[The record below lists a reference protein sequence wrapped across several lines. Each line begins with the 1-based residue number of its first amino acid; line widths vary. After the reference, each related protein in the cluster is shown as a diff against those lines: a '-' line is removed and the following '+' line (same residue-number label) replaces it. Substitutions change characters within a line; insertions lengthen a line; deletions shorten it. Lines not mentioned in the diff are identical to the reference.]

1 MFWNQRFE
9 YHMGMRLS
17 KHYGISTLHDKGKFI
32 LELARTKYK
41 VEGKRSGLPAED
53 LAHAAIDEAL
63 KALHRLENP
72 DAPEL
77 DLRSRLERDLDHL
90 FTEEGAAR

>member
-1 MFWNQRFE
+1 
-9 YHMGMRLS
+9 MGLRLS
-17 KHYGISTLHDKGKFI
+17 RHYGISTLHERGMFI

-41 VEGKRSGLPAED
+41 AEGKRSVLPAED
-53 LAHAAIDEAL
+53 IAHAAIDEAL
-63 KALHRLENP
+63 KAVHRFENP